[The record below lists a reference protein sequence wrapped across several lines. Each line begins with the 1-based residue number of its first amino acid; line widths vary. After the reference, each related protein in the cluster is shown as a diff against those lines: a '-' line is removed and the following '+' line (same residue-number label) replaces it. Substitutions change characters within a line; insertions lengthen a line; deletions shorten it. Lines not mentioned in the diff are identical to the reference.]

1 MDLVPNDSHSARR
14 LLDDADTLST
24 LERCYKLIHEQHTK
38 ESGELKLPSN
48 SVPGSASSIRIS
60 VTSYLGRFLTRPVFD
75 RIKHRQTRLDHN
87 LFDLIWPAMKKVA
100 RETPIDEDLNAGIV
114 VPDFDAY
121 VVFQEFLIPLIK
133 DLHCIDPNQN
143 FAPQPDV
150 CFFPRPEPNEPKPDD
165 EEFHL
170 NLDPTG
176 DWITEGV
183 IEISRN
189 LDNFELPLN
198 LNLGQLEQA
207 ERSLTGR
214 MLSMAFTR
222 AIGEEKV
229 GNYYTINEVFENSL
243 IRQRLVKMNVM
254 IPLLNPN
261 NPHQQA
267 ESVAINNQF
276 WPYGRGVFVSFK
288 GDLVAW
294 INVQEHLRLLCSTR
308 TYDNANIGAVYQKIS
323 KAVDYLSMQLDFRHS
338 YFLGHLSSRPSF
350 LGTGLKIHLSVKLS
364 HLMAEKT
371 NLRHLCTVRGL
382 HLKYDNFETGMVI
395 LSNMQ
400 SLSLNEWKVFQN
412 FCTAVANILQL
423 EKDLSNTDVSNVG
436 DTLLKLFRKKRT
448 NLSET
453 KQNSN

>member
-1 MDLVPNDSHSARR
+1 MPNDSHSARR
-14 LLDDADTLST
+14 ALDDPDTLST
-24 LERCYKLIHEQHTK
+24 LERCYKLIYDQHVK
-38 ESGELKLPSN
+38 EAGELKLPSN

-143 FAPQPDV
+143 FTPQPDQS
-150 CFFPRPEPNEPKPDD
+150 FFPRPEPNEPSSLD

-170 NLDPTG
+170 NLDASG
-176 DWITEGV
+176 EWISEGV

-189 LDNFELPLN
+189 LENFELPLN

-207 ERSLTGR
+207 ERALTGR

-229 GNYYTINEVFENSL
+229 GMYFTINEVFENNL
-243 IRQRLVKMNVM
+243 VRQRLVKMSVM

-276 WPYGRGVFVSFK
+276 WPYGRGVFISGT

-294 INVQEHLRLLCSTR
+294 INVQDHLRLVCSTKSFEK
-308 TYDNANIGAVYQKIS
+308 ANIGAAYQKIS
-323 KAVDYLSMQLDFRHS
+323 KAIEYLSLQLDFRHT

-350 LGTGLKIHLSVKLS
+350 LGTGLKLYLCVKLP
-364 HLMAEKT
+364 HLMAEKA
-371 NLRHLCTVRGL
+371 NLRHLCSVRGL
-382 HLKYDNFETGMVI
+382 HLKYEDFEDGIVR

-400 SLSLNEWKVFQN
+400 SLSLNEWKIFQN

-423 EKDLSNTDVSNVG
+423 EKDLSNSDASSIG
-436 DTLLKLFRKKRT
+436 DTLLKLFKKKKQT
-448 NLSET
+448 LADM